1 MKKNEYKKQNK
12 FNNLIFVKDIPEKYD
27 YITVYNFLN
36 KFGKIQEIKPIFSP
50 NQLFMKFIF
59 ILFKEERSKYYLQ
72 EYYSTKSSIIR
83 FNKRI
88 EDKLEEEEH
97 QYTKQKCIE
106 LQEKIKNYSNLNSV
120 KNKSQNLYFTNKKEW
135 IESVID
141 IQNIIKKY

>member
-1 MKKNEYKKQNK
+1 MKKNKYKKQNK
-12 FNNLIFVKDIPEKYD
+12 FNSLIFVKDIPKKYD

-36 KFGKIQEIKPIFSP
+36 KFGKIREIKPIFLP
-50 NQLFMKFIF
+50 NQLCMKFIF

-135 IESVID
+135 IESVTD